1 MFVKS
6 TVDIVTLPIGY
17 VINCHTCER
26 HAFLYKYHAAPIF
39 LFMDVILLY
48 CLRFSMYVCLASVHA
63 LSFSPLDAMR
73 FHDAYHSTM
82 Q

>member
-1 MFVKS
+1 MIFVKIDS
-6 TVDIVTLPIGY
+6 FKSDI
-17 VINCHTCER
+17 INYYMTCIYINIIV
-26 HAFLYKYHAAPIF
+26 HQPFFI
-39 LFMDVILLY
+39 DVILLLFTVY
-48 CLRFSMYVCLASVHA
+48 VLACYVCLASVHA

>member
-1 MFVKS
+1 MFVES
-6 TVDIVTLPIGY
+6 TVDIITSPIGY
-17 VINCHTCER
+17 VINYHTCDMR
-26 HAFLYKYHAAPIF
+26 FLYKYHSAPIF